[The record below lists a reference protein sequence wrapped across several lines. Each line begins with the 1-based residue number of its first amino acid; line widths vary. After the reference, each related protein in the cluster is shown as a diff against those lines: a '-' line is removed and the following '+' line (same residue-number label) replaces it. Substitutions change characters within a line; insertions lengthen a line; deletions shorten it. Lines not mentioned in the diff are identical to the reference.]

1 MLQDKIEQWGYNQV
15 QHSLQFPHVLFS
27 RIPHQYLTNT
37 SILLS
42 FIVGFLTTLVIV
54 SFEIYLTISGNNWF
68 EPLVLLQIILINGI
82 FIGLEFYLLFKIG
95 LASTA
100 QYIRHISNEYHCC
113 DEMKRALVRSAL
125 EISEPKMNKYG
136 IQPYREQSKIRYLH
150 IAIYSGKDIISNF
163 VIKAV
168 LKKYLSRSSV
178 RIYIPLIS
186 TLITGFWDAWVQMK
200 SLRDVRLKLD
210 SRIYAIKLL
219 RQQKNSSVSA
229 EFLEVLIR
237 LIAVRLSYK
246 QERDVTLEYLLDEL
260 QHFPSVDFNRQN
272 DIDDPQLLK
281 QSFSH
286 LNENELRSIKTITV
300 NLFKFKRQLNKCEKQ
315 LLSELV

>member
-15 QHSLQFPHVLFS
+15 QQGLQSPHVLFS

-37 SILLS
+37 CILLS
-42 FIVGFLTTLVIV
+42 FVVGFLTTLVIV

-68 EPLVLLQIILINGI
+68 EPLVLFQIILINGV

-95 LASTA
+95 LTSTA
-100 QYIRHISNEYHCC
+100 QYIRHINDKYQFC
-113 DEMKRALVRSAL
+113 DEMKLALVRSAL
-125 EISEPKMNKYG
+125 EISEPKINKYG
-136 IQPYREQSKIRYLH
+136 IKPYREQSKLRYLH
-150 IAIYSGKDIISNF
+150 IVIYSGKDIISNF

-168 LKKYLSRSSV
+168 LKKYLSRGSV
-178 RIYIPLIS
+178 RIYIPIIS

-200 SLRDVRLKLD
+200 SLRDVRLKLN
-210 SRIYAIKLL
+210 SRIYAIQLL
-219 RQQKNSSVSA
+219 SQLTSRSPSTKYFEA
-229 EFLEVLIR
+229 LTR

-260 QHFPSVDFNRQN
+260 QHFPSVDLNSQN

-281 QSFSH
+281 QQLQH
-286 LNENELRSIKTITV
+286 LNTAEQAAIKAIAID
-300 NLFKFKRQLNKCEKQ
+300 LFKFKRRLNKCEKR
-315 LLSELV
+315 LLAELM